1 MSLADAFAPAD
12 ADYQSRVMHATFG
25 HLAPEENRVYSG
37 SIIFAESAFG
47 QTAALS
53 YRFEGLH
60 DSPWFAQNLS
70 DFLYKHDCEYGMV
83 YSFSGT
89 YTMDEEGNGTFS
101 GTITSK
107 PVSEL
112 FSR

>member
-12 ADYQSRVMHATFG
+12 AEYRSRVIHATFG

-47 QTAALS
+47 DTAVLS
-53 YRFEGLH
+53 YKFDGLL
-60 DSPWFAQNLS
+60 DSPWFAQNLF
-70 DFLYKHDCEYGMV
+70 DFIFKHDCEYGMV
-83 YSFSGT
+83 YLFSGT
-89 YTMDEEGNGTFS
+89 YTMDEEGNGTFA
-101 GTITSK
+101 GTITPK